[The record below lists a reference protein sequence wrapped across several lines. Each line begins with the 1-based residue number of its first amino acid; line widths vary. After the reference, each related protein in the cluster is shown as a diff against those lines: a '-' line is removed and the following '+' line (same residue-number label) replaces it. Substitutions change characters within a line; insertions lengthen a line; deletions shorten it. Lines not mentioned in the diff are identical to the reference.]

1 MYVPPTFT
9 VDDRA
14 RLEACIAEHSFALL
28 VTTAEGR
35 PTATHLP
42 LLLQKRA
49 GEPDV
54 LVGHLAKANPQ
65 WRAGG
70 GPALAVFSGPHAYIS
85 PTAYQVERA
94 VPTWNY
100 VAVHVHGQISFFD
113 DPERLLQLLRD
124 SVAKYESPRT
134 PPWQWDEQSDYSQKL
149 LREIVGVEVAI
160 DRIEGA
166 WKLNQN
172 HPQERRD
179 RVIAAL
185 SGEGGEQATAIA
197 QLMRDS

>member
-1 MYVPPTFT
+1 MYVPQTFA
-9 VDDRA
+9 VENRA
-14 RLEACIAEHSFALL
+14 NLEACIAEHSFALL
-28 VTTAEGR
+28 VTAAEGR

-70 GPALAVFSGPHAYIS
+70 RPGLAVFSGPHAYIS

-113 DPERLLQLLRD
+113 NPERLVRLLRA

-149 LREIVGVEVAI
+149 LREIVGVELTI
-160 DRIEGA
+160 ERIEGA

-185 SGEGGEQATAIA
+185 TSEGGEQATAIA
-197 QLMRDS
+197 QLMRNS